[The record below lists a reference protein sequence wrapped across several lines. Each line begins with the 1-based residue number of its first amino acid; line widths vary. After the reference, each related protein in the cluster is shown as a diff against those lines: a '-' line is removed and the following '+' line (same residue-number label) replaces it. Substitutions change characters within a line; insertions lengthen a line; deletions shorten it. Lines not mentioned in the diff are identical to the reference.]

1 MTTET
6 TATTAAHD
14 PAPAGPALDT
24 VEVAAATPEKE
35 QPYAALGLKP
45 DEYERIR
52 NILGRRP
59 TSAEL
64 AMYSV
69 MWSEHCSY
77 KSSKVHLRQF
87 GKKVTPE
94 MKRHLMVGM
103 GENAGVLDIGEGW
116 AVTFKIESHNHPSYI
131 EPFQGA
137 ATGVGGIVRDIIS
150 MGARPVAVMD
160 ALRFGAIDHPDT
172 ARVVHGVV
180 SGISFYGN
188 CLGLPN
194 IGGETWFDPV
204 YQANPLVNAL
214 AVGVLKHEDLHLA
227 NAKGA
232 GNKVVLFGA
241 RTGGDGIG
249 GASILASDTFAEG
262 GPTKRPA
269 VQVGDPFAEKVLIEC
284 CLELFAGD
292 LVEGIQDLG
301 AAGISCATSE
311 LASNGDGGMSI
322 VLDDVL
328 LRDPTLT
335 PEEILMSESQER
347 MMAIVR
353 PEKLAGFLEVVQKWD
368 VETSVL
374 GEVTDTGRLSITWRG
389 QEIVNVDPRTVAVDG
404 PVYERPMTYPSYLD
418 ALQADTAAS
427 LERPADDAGDAL
439 RTQFLQLV
447 GSANQADAAWIT
459 NQYDHYVLGNTAL
472 ASPDDAGMIRV
483 DEESGLGVAV
493 ATDANGRYCQL
504 DPRQGAKLALA
515 EAYRN
520 VAVSGAKPMGVSDCL
535 NFGSPENPEVMWQF
549 AEAVE
554 GLADG
559 CLELGIPVT
568 GGNVSFYN
576 QTGDVP
582 IHPTPVVAVLGVI
595 DDVARR
601 IPSGWQDE
609 GHNIYLLGDT
619 HAELDGS
626 AWAGVVHGHLGGRP
640 PAVDLGREHAL
651 GELLR
656 AAALEG
662 LIDSAHDLSDG
673 GLAVALAE
681 AVGRFGVGARV
692 FLGEVT
698 ADAGIDVATALFS
711 ESTGRVIVSVPREDD
726 VKFRG
731 LCEGRGY
738 PVRRIGVT
746 DAASGSLE
754 VQDAFTVP
762 IEELRTVNRAPL
774 ADAFGPVVGY

>member
-1 MTTET
+1 LHGQASAPRHPLAAVPWSSPPVTTEAPDT
-6 TATTAAHD
+6 TAPPNATTQ
-14 PAPAGPALDT
+14 PKPVLDT
-24 VEVAAATPEKE
+24 VEVAAITPVKE

-77 KSSKVHLRQF
+77 KSSKIYLRQF

-94 MKRHLMVGM
+94 MKQHLMVGM

-194 IGGETWFDPV
+194 IGGETWFDSV

-214 AVGVLKHEDLHLA
+214 AVGVLRHEDLHLA

-322 VLDDVL
+322 VLDEVL

-353 PEKLAGFLEVVQKWD
+353 PEKLDGFLEVVKKWD

-374 GEVTDTGRLSITWRG
+374 GQVTDTGRLSITWRG
-389 QEIVNVDPRTVAVDG
+389 EEIVNVDPRTVAVDG
-404 PVYERPMTYPSYLD
+404 PVYERPVAYPTYLD
-418 ALQADTAAS
+418 ALQADGAS
-427 LERPADDAGDAL
+427 GLERPQTPEAIRD
-439 RTQFLQLV
+439 QFLRLI
-447 GSANQADAAWIT
+447 GSANQADAA
-459 NQYDHYVLGNTAL
+459 
-472 ASPDDAGMIRV
+472 
-483 DEESGLGVAV
+483 
-493 ATDANGRYCQL
+493 
-504 DPRQGAKLALA
+504 
-515 EAYRN
+515 
-520 VAVSGAKPMGVSDCL
+520 
-535 NFGSPENPEVMWQF
+535 
-549 AEAVE
+549 
-554 GLADG
+554 
-559 CLELGIPVT
+559 
-568 GGNVSFYN
+568 
-576 QTGDVP
+576 
-582 IHPTPVVAVLGVI
+582 
-595 DDVARR
+595 
-601 IPSGWQDE
+601 
-609 GHNIYLLGDT
+609 
-619 HAELDGS
+619 
-626 AWAGVVHGHLGGRP
+626 
-640 PAVDLGREHAL
+640 
-651 GELLR
+651 
-656 AAALEG
+656 
-662 LIDSAHDLSDG
+662 
-673 GLAVALAE
+673 
-681 AVGRFGVGARV
+681 
-692 FLGEVT
+692 
-698 ADAGIDVATALFS
+698 
-711 ESTGRVIVSVPREDD
+711 
-726 VKFRG
+726 
-731 LCEGRGY
+731 
-738 PVRRIGVT
+738 
-746 DAASGSLE
+746 
-754 VQDAFTVP
+754 
-762 IEELRTVNRAPL
+762 
-774 ADAFGPVVGY
+774 